1 MELQL
6 KAAGNPSAGAVTVAD
21 SVFAG
26 DVNEAL
32 VHQLVTSYL
41 AGGRSGTK
49 AQKTRSQ
56 VRGGGA
62 KPWRQKGT
70 GRARAGTNRSPIWVG
85 GGVTFAAAPRDYSQK
100 VNRKAY
106 RVGMRSIF
114 ADLVASERLLVVESL
129 SIDAPRTKDL
139 VALLAS
145 LDVSKG
151 ALLVA
156 AQPDDKLF
164 LAARNIPK
172 VDVRDAAGVD
182 PVSLLQ
188 YEHVVMTVDAVRQI
202 EEWLQ

>member
-6 KAAGNPSAGAVTVAD
+6 KAAGSSSAGAVTVAD

-70 GRARAGTNRSPIWVG
+70 GRARAGTSRSPIWVG
-85 GGVTFAAAPRDYSQK
+85 GGVTFAAVPRDYSQK

-114 ADLVASERLLVVESL
+114 ADLVASGRLLVVQSL
-129 SIDAPRTKDL
+129 SIEIPKTKEL
-139 VALLAS
+139 IALLAS
-145 LDVSKG
+145 LGIHDG

-156 AQPDDKLF
+156 DQPDDKLF

-172 VDVRDAAGVD
+172 VDVRNASGVD

-188 YEHVVMTVDAVRQI
+188 YEYVVITVDALRQI